1 MYWQPVRTSGKL
13 KGQMVRLTYLTAS
26 LLLIGKIEQKRLL
39 MIGNFKM
46 VLYNILDEDDEGEL
60 VFMYIIREIDRALT
74 EWKTQADGTFP
85 PLIRTA
91 IVPIPQIA
99 DVLTRRKDTR
109 TAKDAGIA
117 AREPGNLPVMD
128 PAFETTA

>member
-1 MYWQPVRTSGKL
+1 
-13 KGQMVRLTYLTAS
+13 
-26 LLLIGKIEQKRLL
+26 
-39 MIGNFKM
+39 M

-117 AREPGNLPVMD
+117 AREPGNLPVID